1 MKEASVESVQSAKE
15 MLSDDTG
22 SFPEEAC
29 FRKCL
34 YIGIGVLT
42 SDGDTNV
49 SEFR

>member
-1 MKEASVESVQSAKE
+1 MEEANVESVQSAKE
-15 MLSDDTG
+15 ILNDNTG
-22 SFPEEAC
+22 SFAEEAC

-42 SDGDTNV
+42 SDGDANV